1 MGRKSKIS
9 RLEADIRDLIAELN
23 AGGHTIEEIR
33 AQLQPLMRPQ
43 DLPSWSGLQR
53 HVQGLNKLAEKVN
66 RSRAI
71 AEALVRKLGDAPES
85 RQARLNIELMHSILT
100 EFALAQADNEID
112 GQPVTLDPKDIQ
124 FLAKALHHLSM
135 AARAD
140 VQTTLDLREAA
151 NSDRDEKQSEPL
163 PGEET
168 IFDIPDGRS

>member
-33 AQLQPLMRPQ
+33 SQLQPLLTPS
-43 DLPSWSGLQR
+43 DLPSWSAMQR
-53 HVQGLNKLAEKVN
+53 HVQGLNRLAEKVN

-100 EFALAQADNEID
+100 DFALSMADGEED
-112 GQPVTLDPKDIQ
+112 GKPVVLEPKDIQ

-135 AARAD
+135 ATRAD
-140 VQTTLDLREAA
+140 AQTTLELREAA
-151 NSDRDEKQSEPL
+151 NPDRDEKQSEAPEEEAIFNI
-163 PGEET
+163 PG
-168 IFDIPDGRS
+168 GR